1 MELLI
6 CGSDSR
12 DGVEDLRMNEQKQFA
27 YKTLVA
33 ATGDF
38 DPKFKLGQGG
48 FGSVFKVGGKRR
60 SAHHLFDEITD

>member
-1 MELLI
+1 MKT
-6 CGSDSR
+6 
-12 DGVEDLRMNEQKQFA
+12 NEQKQFA

-38 DPKFKLGQGG
+38 DTKFKLGQGG
-48 FGSVFKVGGKRR
+48 FGAVFKVGEKRR